1 MQVRKAVMN
10 PLLLLQVLTMYIN
23 HIWAANVTEI
33 GREPHN
39 KDTFYLQP
47 IFKARD
53 SPYVDALHRMH
64 NKFPREDYQVLGM
77 EISDIRMNAIL
88 RKTSHRTSRS
98 TLLRTYPNRVTYVA
112 SNKGKMARIL
122 FIFCEIYPNCNPN
135 IFEKLRNL

>member
-53 SPYVDALHRMH
+53 SPYVDALHRTY

-88 RKTSHRTSRS
+88 RKTSHRMSRS

-112 SNKGKMARIL
+112 SNKGKMDESCLSFVKYIQIINRTIL
-122 FIFCEIYPNCNPN
+122 KN
-135 IFEKLRNL
+135 